1 MANPIP
7 TVYCEAT
14 PNLANSGGD
23 GGQIAVLADDVS
35 GTHYA
40 VFATVGGILTL
51 TITSAGSGLT
61 SGTYNNV
68 AVHANG
74 NTALT
79 LGYLNIGVS
88 STGIATV
95 VAIQG
100 PGYGFKINDTITLP
114 SGTIGTAGSILTTIT
129 VNTVLPC
136 SPPFPPGTKFIEM
149 SSDGAGTNTQGVY
162 VTLDSTLSSLGITN
176 GILTTQQCTLATEA
190 TRLSPFERIIRGVN
204 PAAQPFSGL
213 QSNAIAGVA
222 PIQYQVILGTAVF

>member
-14 PNLANSGGD
+14 PNLANTGGD

-40 VFATVGGILTL
+40 VFATIGGVLTL
-51 TITSAGSGLT
+51 TLTSRGSALT

-68 AVHANG
+68 AVHSNANP
-74 NTALT
+74 AASLA
-79 LGYLNIGVS
+79 YLNLGVS
-88 STGIATV
+88 STGQLTV
-95 VAIQG
+95 AGIQG
-100 PGYGFKINDTITLP
+100 PGYGFLINDTINVT
-114 SGTIGTAGSILTTIT
+114 GIAAIGTASSVLTTIT

-162 VTLDSTLSSLGITN
+162 VTLDS
-176 GILTTQQCTLATEA
+176 
-190 TRLSPFERIIRGVN
+190 
-204 PAAQPFSGL
+204 
-213 QSNAIAGVA
+213 
-222 PIQYQVILGTAVF
+222 